1 MVLDLAE
8 LTALVPDAVPSSK
21 PCAPVQIRGVNVL
34 ELAGD
39 TDLCFAEDAT
49 QATAVQ
55 SSRAAAVLVPSDFPD
70 LEGGLLI
77 RCPEPRRSFFR
88 IAERFAPEP
97 DISGIHPSAVIDP
110 GAVLGEGVA
119 VGPNAVIAAGA
130 RIGDRCRI
138 GAGCYL
144 GPGVTLGADCVI
156 EPNVTIQRDSRLGD
170 RCILHPGAVIGGDG
184 FGFAWDGTGH
194 RKVPQLGRVVIEDDV
209 DIGCNSC
216 VDRATLGETRIRRG
230 TKIDNLVQVAHNTDI
245 GAHVILVSQAGVAG
259 SSTVGTG
266 AIIAGQVAISDHVA
280 VGAGARVGGQ
290 SGVTKD
296 VPAGAAVFGTPAR
309 PMKDTLRELGALAQL
324 PALLKQIK
332 SQQREVARL
341 AERLEALERR
351 PSA

>member
-8 LTALVPDAVPSSK
+8 LCALVPDALPPSD
-21 PCAPVQIRGVNVL
+21 ATRFVRILGVNVL
-34 ELAGD
+34 ELASD
-39 TDLCFAEDAT
+39 TDLCFAEGPE
-49 QATAVQ
+49 QAAVVQ
-55 SSRAAAVLVPSDFPD
+55 ASRAAAILVPDGFPPID
-70 LEGGLLI
+70 GVVLI
-77 RCPEPRRSFFR
+77 RCPAPRRSFFR
-88 IAERFAPEP
+88 IAELFAPAPE
-97 DISGIHPSAVIDP
+97 ISGIDPSAVIDP
-110 GAVLGEGVA
+110 AALLGEGVA
-119 VGPNAVIAAGA
+119 VGPNAVIAAGVQVGA
-130 RIGDRCRI
+130 RCSI
-138 GAGCYL
+138 GAGSYL
-144 GPGVTLGADCVI
+144 GPGVTLGMDCLI

-170 RCILHPGAVIGGDG
+170 RCIVHSGAVIGGDG
-184 FGFAWDGTGH
+184 FGFSWDGTGH

-266 AIIAGQVAISDHVA
+266 AVIAGQVAISDHVE

-296 VPAGAAVFGTPAR
+296 VPPGATVFGTPAR
-309 PMKDTLRELGALAQL
+309 PMKDTMRELAALAQL

-332 SQQREVARL
+332 SQTREL
-341 AERLEALERR
+341 ASLRERLEALEANR
-351 PSA
+351 PG